1 VITVVYGNGTI
12 QQGTD
17 AATLIQAAITSLPS
31 TGGIVFIKA
40 GAYTMSAALTIA
52 KSGVVIQGEGRSTV
66 LTWDGAVV
74 TTGFIKMADTTDRSY
89 IQIKDLYITSS
100 TANAGLAINMDYFTL
115 ARVENVGLDSIN
127 QGIDISNGN
136 AFYNYIENVRIICGG
151 ASGFGIRLAKNE
163 QLVVKT
169 RISANDSNNVTGI
182 IINAHGCGLYGCD
195 IESGANVLLI
205 GVDVQAN
212 GHDTLISDCYLEANA
227 TNLKLA
233 ASIKSFNCIGGFA
246 GDGVSAN
253 ITDSG
258 ALVPTFLNFRTGN
271 TTYNNYTSVP
281 SLLGTETNSSPVAG
295 GNDTV
300 IGATVRRYTFFT
312 LPTTAPLY
320 RITGIEWLNGTVV
333 NGTTFAAVE
342 QVDAIP
348 PSATQVNLV
357 AWTRAV
363 TQTGGSGVQ
372 RNSVVSTL
380 DIPGGTILGAYVA
393 TNSASGRYGTTTVAS
408 ANNSKSLSGTPVLAD
423 TTAWSATTEEPYIK
437 VYYKPVFATS

>member
-1 VITVVYGNGTI
+1 
-12 QQGTD
+12 
-17 AATLIQAAITSLPS
+17 
-31 TGGIVFIKA
+31 
-40 GAYTMSAALTIA
+40 
-52 KSGVVIQGEGRSTV
+52 
-66 LTWDGAVV
+66 
-74 TTGFIKMADTTDRSY
+74 
-89 IQIKDLYITSS
+89 
-100 TANAGLAINMDYFTL
+100 
-115 ARVENVGLDSIN
+115 
-127 QGIDISNGN
+127 
-136 AFYNYIENVRIICGG
+136 
-151 ASGFGIRLAKNE
+151 
-163 QLVVKT
+163 
-169 RISANDSNNVTGI
+169 
-182 IINAHGCGLYGCD
+182 
-195 IESGANVLLI
+195 
-205 GVDVQAN
+205 
-212 GHDTLISDCYLEANA
+212 
-227 TNLKLA
+227 
-233 ASIKSFNCIGGFA
+233 
-246 GDGVSAN
+246 
-253 ITDSG
+253 
-258 ALVPTFLNFRTGN
+258 
-271 TTYNNYTSVP
+271 
-281 SLLGTETNSSPVAG
+281 
-295 GNDTV
+295 V